1 MIGGN
6 TSTAPR
12 TGSGIIIGVTNPLEI
27 NGGTLRLGPYYLR
40 RL

>member
-12 TGSGIIIGVTNPLEI
+12 TGSGTIIGATNPLGI
-27 NGGTLRLGPYYLR
+27 SGDKDGSGAFA
-40 RL
+40 